1 MPATMGKVVLRA
13 YFTKTLYYSSSLF
26 PLLSLFTE
34 VKSCVTCPGT
44 PSIVRV
50 DLFLRAQIKRGTTLK
65 RVPGSIKS
73 KNLH

>member
-1 MPATMGKVVLRA
+1 MGKVVLRA

-50 DLFLRAQIKRGTTLK
+50 DLFLRAQITRFGPK
-65 RVPGSIKS
+65 RVAADMEG
-73 KNLH
+73 NGEFDF